1 MAETGGFRR
10 LPAHLLKREEQLM
23 QIGPDPRDNETAGKW
38 TTLDPLDECR
48 RALNK
53 KPFRLLH
60 SLVGHPLLSLDA
72 LAIQAQE
79 AVKLKRKDGFYVEAG
94 ELAFGDKWDPA
105 RAPKLTV
112 SEVFEQIETIGAWII
127 LHHLEEV
134 PAYKA
139 IQDEFGDFFKSNI
152 AGPEDAKLLRNPDF
166 QVMISSPGRK
176 TPYHFD
182 EEANFLMQ
190 VQGSK
195 TIWIADPLDREITTE
210 EELERFYVGD
220 ALKAATFKPQAENN
234 AAEFTLN
241 PGDAVHIP
249 MHAGHWVQ
257 NHDAVSVSIALDFEF
272 PRWKY
277 ADVYKANHYLRK
289 VGLSPLPPGRSILA
303 DRPKAAVIGGLRTV
317 KQLVRH

>member
-1 MAETGGFRR
+1 MPFGLATRDGLGASDKETE
-10 LPAHLLKREEQLM
+10 A
-23 QIGPDPRDNETAGKW
+23 KW
-38 TTLDPLDECR
+38 TAVEPIDACR
-48 RALNK
+48 KALNRT
-53 KPFRLLH
+53 PFRLRH

-79 AVKLKRKDGFYVEAG
+79 AVEVERKDGFYIEAG
-94 ELAFGDKWDPA
+94 DLAFGDKWDPA

-112 SEVFEQIETIGAWII
+112 REIFEQIETIGAWII

-134 PAYKA
+134 PAYKE
-139 IQDEFGDFFKSNI
+139 IQDEFGDFVKSNI
-152 AGPEDAKLLRNPDF
+152 VDPDTAKLLRNPDF
-166 QVMISSPGRK
+166 QVMISSPRRK

-182 EEANFLMQ
+182 KEANFLMQ

-210 EELERFYVGD
+210 EELERFYLGD
-220 ALKAATFKPQAENN
+220 ALQAAAFKPKAEKT
-234 AAEFTLN
+234 AAEFTLR

-257 NHDAVSVSIALDFEF
+257 NHDAISVSVALDFEF

-289 VGLSPLPPGRSILA
+289 AGLSPLPPGRSILA
-303 DRPKAAVIGGLRTV
+303 DRPKAAVIGGLRTL
-317 KQLVRH
+317 KQLVRR